1 MEKYTA
7 ILLSRQP
14 LRPTS
19 DTTWVRGVVA
29 AVRWL
34 QERRIGVISSVGMQ
48 TWELVT
54 AATSDLGLPVKLVLP
69 IPIGLEFDTQR
80 EQILYEYDLDPS
92 RTEFLPVSGG
102 DNLMLQRDRVV
113 FELADLL
120 LPVSISKTGS
130 MAERLHQVDL
140 DKHTIDDRFQI
151 PYRQRREP
159 IKVEL
164 DPDRLS
170 DEILSTGDD
179 YLIHWT
185 RGVSHPWPSE
195 RMIDFY
201 RAVINSDHWPR
212 SGLATLERIIDTQTV
227 LASPRHMPGGV
238 MTISFSALRPCEVIP
253 LMRWRARYGEMS
265 FEPYG
270 IGLTRE
276 IAQQIDI
283 HPVNYYRA
291 DDKKSIPAELAWL
304 SQSKGKI
311 TDWRGEKEY
320 RHLGDLSLEEIPP
333 DAIVLYCRTS
343 VEAERLQHRYPYRVV
358 PFLR

>member
-1 MEKYTA
+1 M
-7 ILLSRQP
+7 
-14 LRPTS
+14 
-19 DTTWVRGVVA
+19 
-29 AVRWL
+29 
-34 QERRIGVISSVGMQ
+34 GVISSVGMQ

-54 AATSDLGLPVKLVLP
+54 AVASGIGLPVKLVLP
-69 IPIGLEFDTQR
+69 ISVGLEFEAQCK
-80 EQILYEYDLDPS
+80 QILYEYDLDPS
-92 RTEFLPVSGG
+92 RTEFLPVSGSKTENRT
-102 DNLMLQRDRVV
+102 NLMAQRDRVV
-113 FELADLL
+113 FEIANLL

-130 MAERLHQVDL
+130 MAERLQQANL
-140 DKHTIDDRFQI
+140 DMHTIDNRFQV
-151 PYRQRREP
+151 PYRQRSEP

-170 DEILSTGDD
+170 NEILNSGDD

-201 RAVINSDHWPR
+201 SAVINSDHWPR
-212 SGLATLERIIDTQTV
+212 SGMATLERIVDTQTL
-227 LASPRHMPGGV
+227 LASFRHMPGDA
-238 MTISFSALRPCEVIP
+238 MTVSFSALRPCEVIP

-270 IGLTRE
+270 IGLTCE
-276 IAQQIDI
+276 IAQQIAI

-291 DDKKSIPAELAWL
+291 DNKKSIPAEPIWL

-320 RHLGDLSLEEIPP
+320 RHLGDLSLKEIPH
-333 DAIVLYCRTS
+333 DAIVLYCGTS
-343 VEAERLQHRYPYRVV
+343 VEAKHLRHQYPYRVV